1 MASEAKKVRI
11 FEPDCLTEEEKIY
24 AAKLKKSSK
33 FNSQTPRYKIFFL
46 RQFIFGVGVINL
58 LLGKN
63 QVLVLSMIISFLS
76 AKEFVKLAA
85 CADPTLLKY
94 FWYENSQML
103 QKFKRENC
111 TLEHFHFYYPSKER
125 LLAIKNGEDLLREY
139 YVLRKPKLNWKI
151 DCFPNC
157 SITCLSFNPVH
168 DLLALVSCGD
178 ITVIAYAGRV
188 RKENGQII
196 FTTRVSDR
204 YYGINWSPSGEYLL
218 AMRGNETT
226 VISFFWYN
234 PKKKA
239 ISEVSTFGS
248 FEMCNGLNTKY
259 LWVDGSTAMFASAER
274 YVMTILKINGEERRI
289 KMSQLNLMKTM
300 TKLDQ
305 AVTVRTFRHIVSNF
319 FILPDPN
326 SNFFY
331 FIVMCGKP
339 GHQHH
344 RIIYVDK
351 ITLEVVKWINLPG
364 ETVEISVSSERFYVL
379 IQERREESYLHNQPI
394 LSSDVKNLVQDFSEC
409 TFSDS
414 WRLSNKITVKT
425 ANVKIVVCDE
435 TSVANFHQRCFPGHK
450 LEGVYYNLEPD
461 SNKVYEKIKKILFSI
476 SSSNK
481 MYITKDYLYY
491 NSEISRMSQI
501 YGIHHEFK
509 FSTERQLW
517 LHPSIPIAMQKIDAY
532 SSIFYLIEKLAT
544 EEEKKKF
551 KKIKEFEYKAKTFF
565 SLTGPNDP
573 LTGATN

>member
-248 FEMCNGLNTKY
+248 FEMCSGLNTKY

>member
-11 FEPDCLTEEEKIY
+11 FEPDCLTEEEKMY

-46 RQFIFGVGVINL
+46 RQFIFAVGVINL
-58 LLGKN
+58 LLGRN
-63 QVLVLSMIISFLS
+63 QILVLSMIISFLN

-168 DLLALVSCGD
+168 ELLALLSCGD

-226 VISFFWYN
+226 IISFFWYN
-234 PKKKA
+234 PKKRA
-239 ISEVSTFGS
+239 ISEISTFDS
-248 FEMCNGLNTKY
+248 FEMCSGLNTKY

-274 YVMTILKINGEERRI
+274 YVMTILKINGEERKI

-300 TKLDQ
+300 TKLDR
-305 AVTVRTFRHIVSNF
+305 AVAVRTFRHIVSNF

-394 LSSDVKNLVQDFSEC
+394 LSSDVKNLVEEFSEC

-425 ANVKIVVCDE
+425 ANVKIVVA
-435 TSVANFHQRCFPGHK
+435 TKQARQTFTKGAFQVTNWRGFITIWNQTRIKFTKKLRRSSLAFPRQIK
-450 LEGVYYNLEPD
+450 CTLLKITFTTIRKCQECPKFTEFTTNLNSQQKGNSGYIRPFQLQC
-461 SNKVYEKIKKILFSI
+461 KK
-476 SSSNK
+476 
-481 MYITKDYLYY
+481 
-491 NSEISRMSQI
+491 
-501 YGIHHEFK
+501 
-509 FSTERQLW
+509 
-517 LHPSIPIAMQKIDAY
+517 
-532 SSIFYLIEKLAT
+532 
-544 EEEKKKF
+544 
-551 KKIKEFEYKAKTFF
+551 
-565 SLTGPNDP
+565 
-573 LTGATN
+573 